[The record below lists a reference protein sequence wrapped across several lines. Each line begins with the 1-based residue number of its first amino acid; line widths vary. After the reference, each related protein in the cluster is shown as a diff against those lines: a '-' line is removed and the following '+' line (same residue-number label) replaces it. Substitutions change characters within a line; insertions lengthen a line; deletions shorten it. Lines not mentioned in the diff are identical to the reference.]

1 VGLIEVD
8 LFSENV
14 DSPDHPQ
21 VMKLR
26 RLLEEVAEE
35 YDCRL
40 LTFEIH
46 RGTVSFSF
54 DSDGLTAEILKVL
67 QQQDVS

>member
-1 VGLIEVD
+1 
-8 LFSENV
+8 
-14 DSPDHPQ
+14 
-21 VMKLR
+21 MKLR
-26 RLLEEVAEE
+26 RLLEDVAEE

-40 LTFEIH
+40 LTFEVH

-54 DSDGLTAEILKVL
+54 DNDGLTAEILKVL